1 MTTETWSFPLFIWN
15 VALVVCIA
23 ATCWTGGLAF
33 WLPDILG
40 IIDISDTIHSFDYDN
55 PSSISQLINDKSRG
69 LQKLLEYFNGKITSA
84 SNILLLFGM
93 PSINFVL
100 YWKDLLVIVLL
111 LFILLLAALF

>member
-23 ATCWTGGLAF
+23 ATFWTSGLAF

-55 PSSISQLINDKSRG
+55 QSSISQLINDKSRG
-69 LQKLLEYFNGKITSA
+69 LQKLLKYFNGKRTFA
-84 SNILLLFGM
+84 SNILLLLGM
-93 PSINFVL
+93 PSINFVF
-100 YWKDLLVIVLL
+100 YSKYLLVIVLL